1 MAENQNFN
9 DDIARSISSS
19 IYSSLVEI
27 AFYPLNYIKALTQ
40 VISKYELES

>member
-19 IYSSLVEI
+19 ILFEI